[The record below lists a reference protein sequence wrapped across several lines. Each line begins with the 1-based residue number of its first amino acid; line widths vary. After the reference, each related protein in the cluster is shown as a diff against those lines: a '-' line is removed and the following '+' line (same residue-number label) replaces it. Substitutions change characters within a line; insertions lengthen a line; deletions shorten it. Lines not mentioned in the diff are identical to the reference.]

1 MNVVAFE
8 ESCGI
13 KMALS
18 HEEQKI
24 LDELEKSLGKPSRA
38 SEKLSPKPVAMRT
51 NFALELVIGSL
62 LTVAAIVLLIIASAS
77 HLVLIGVIAFVLM
90 LAGLYLVTKNW
101 SSRALSAKI
110 EPKSRKTES
119 DLPNKGFF
127 QERWDQRNGDN
138 S

>member
-1 MNVVAFE
+1 
-8 ESCGI
+8 
-13 KMALS
+13 MALS

-24 LDELEKSLGKPSRA
+24 LDELEKSLGRPSRS
-38 SEKLSPKPVAMRT
+38 SERLNPKSNTAKT
-51 NFALELVIGSL
+51 NFALLLVIGSL
-62 LTVAAIVLLIIASAS
+62 LAVAAIALLVIASAT
-77 HLVLIGVIAFVLM
+77 HLVVIGVIAFALM

-101 SSRALSAKI
+101 SGRALRAKS
-110 EPKSRKTES
+110 EPKSRKADT

>member
-62 LTVAAIVLLIIASAS
+62 LAVAAIVLLIIASAS